1 MNIRKNHYYAGLT
14 ALFFSNCLYAFPAP
28 GSYISNIA
36 SGDYADETGNIL
48 IVNSNP
54 VSLEVQKILA
64 LTLVQNQQQQST
76 IGGQVNFPHIL
87 TNTGNTSDSY
97 RLSLN
102 HSTTDQFDLESI
114 KIYADRDQNGIPDDQ
129 VDLLTSSTSIT
140 LKAGESL
147 SVVAVGNVPLTVT
160 KTQTS
165 LFELKAT
172 SQTTNSIFANVNDI
186 VIVVDD
192 AVISVVKAQNKS
204 QGNVTDVITYAL
216 TYRNSGT
223 DVAKLTIT
231 DLLDDSLEYE
241 LGSAQWNQGGVKLT
255 DADDAEN
262 TINAGIKYQL
272 SSDNKTIK
280 AEIASVPPLTS
291 GVLTFQVKVKNAEKT
306 KIPNTAKYTY
316 IGKASATSY
325 SLDSNTVHY
334 TLSPSL
340 GVVLNNKSSSAV
352 NVGNPDQAPD
362 NLLTIATLKPGQ
374 EAYFQN
380 YVWNTGNVTDIY
392 NLSYTTSNLP
402 ACAQVRLYSQDG
414 KTLLTDTN
422 GDGVID
428 TGSLAA
434 VAVKE
439 IRIGVFASTG
449 CNTEVSNIMV
459 DVKATSVLSSDVSD
473 PIRNVITK
481 LVASSSESD
490 LYNSNNSGKDVG
502 KIDDNGNP
510 WLKKSVLDGKVVFP
524 LVAENKSA
532 QSNNYNLFASFSA
545 IDLQN
550 ISVSTSS
557 GFTVK
562 FYEGDATCATLGKQ
576 ITNTG
581 TMAAGAKKLYCAVIQ
596 VDPSQQNFVKP
607 VWFAIHS
614 PVNQQADAIKNEIS
628 SSIARQLILS
638 NDQQGQVAVGGTIV
652 YVHTLKN
659 TGTITEGTVSVA
671 GSTGSVLK
679 FKVIPLKPDDNFLY
693 SLYYDVNK
701 DGKIDATDKFI
712 DANTDLN
719 ILTVGAGIASQ
730 GDIQLLLKVQ
740 APATATQGVVSPAD
754 IIVVSGTYANI
765 KLDDLKNTD
774 ITTVSATAMQLVKHQ
789 VKAPSCTMTFDQAN
803 VVPLTFT
810 AQPLAVKPNE
820 CVIYKLEIENKGSS
834 VVTNVQFQDAVPAY
848 TKLVGTPFLVP
859 TGVNASATES
869 IKGTVSSLSPGNTAN
884 MYFMIRVNPQQ

>member
-114 KIYADRDQNGIPDDQ
+114 KVYADRDQNGIPDDQ

-140 LKAGESL
+140 LKAGELL

-316 IGKASATSY
+316 VGKASATSY

-490 LYNSNNSGKDVG
+490 LYNSDNSGKDVG

-532 QSNNYNLFASFSA
+532 QSNNYNLFASFAA

-581 TMAAGAKKLYCAVIQ
+581 TMVAGAKKLYCAVIQ
-596 VDPSQQNFVKP
+596 VDPSQQNFVKS

-628 SSIARQLILS
+628 SSIARQFVLT
-638 NDQQGQVAVGGTIV
+638 NDQQGQVSVGGSLV

-659 TGTITEGTVSVA
+659 TGTVTEGSA
-671 GSTGSVLK
+671 SGSVVK
-679 FKVIPLKPDDNFLY
+679 FKVAPLKPDDGFIY
-693 SLYYDVNK
+693 GLYYDANN
-701 DGKIDATDKFI
+701 DGKLDAADKFI
-712 DANTDLN
+712 DTNTALN
-719 ILTVGAGIASQ
+719 TLTSSVGIPSQ
-730 GDIQLLLKVQ
+730 KSIQLLLKVSSSE
-740 APATATQGVVSPAD
+740 TVLQGTSSVAE
-754 IIVVSGTYANI
+754 IIVEAGDYQGITLTDI
-765 KLDDLKNTD
+765 KNTD
-774 ITTVSATAMQLVKHQ
+774 VTTVGMINIQLTKYQSVLGCAEPLNEAKVSALKSFST
-789 VKAPSCTMTFDQAN
+789 QALS
-803 VVPLTFT
+803 VEPGTCIV
-810 AQPLAVKPNE
+810 
-820 CVIYKLEIENKGSS
+820 YKLNLMNKGISTVNS
-834 VVTNVQFQDAVPAY
+834 VQFIDVVPAY
-848 TKLVGTPFLVP
+848 TTLHKGPLLLPSGT
-859 TGVNASATES
+859 NQ
-869 IKGTVSSLSPGNTAN
+869 SSGEKISGAVTSLAPGAEAN

>member
-114 KIYADRDQNGIPDDQ
+114 KVYADRDQNGIPDDQ

-140 LKAGESL
+140 LKAGELL

-490 LYNSNNSGKDVG
+490 LYNSDNSGKDVG

-532 QSNNYNLFASFSA
+532 QSNNYNLFASFAA

-581 TMAAGAKKLYCAVIQ
+581 TMVAGAKKLYCAVIQ
-596 VDPSQQNFVKP
+596 VDPSQQNFVKS

-628 SSIARQLILS
+628 SSIARQFVLT
-638 NDQQGQVAVGGTIV
+638 NDQQGQVSVGGSLV

-659 TGTITEGTVSVA
+659 TGTVTEGSA
-671 GSTGSVLK
+671 SGSVVK
-679 FKVIPLKPDDNFLY
+679 FKVAPLKPDDGFIY
-693 SLYYDVNK
+693 GLYYDANN
-701 DGKIDATDKFI
+701 DGKLDAADKFI
-712 DANTDLN
+712 DTNTALN
-719 ILTVGAGIASQ
+719 TLTSSVGIPSQ
-730 GDIQLLLKVQ
+730 KSIQLLLKVSSSE
-740 APATATQGVVSPAD
+740 TVLQGTSSVAE
-754 IIVVSGTYANI
+754 IIVEAGDYQGITLTDI
-765 KLDDLKNTD
+765 KNTD
-774 ITTVSATAMQLVKHQ
+774 VTTVGMINIQLTKYQSVLGCAEPLNEAKVSALKSFST
-789 VKAPSCTMTFDQAN
+789 QALS
-803 VVPLTFT
+803 VEPGTCIV
-810 AQPLAVKPNE
+810 
-820 CVIYKLEIENKGSS
+820 YKLNLMNKGISTVNS
-834 VVTNVQFQDAVPAY
+834 VQFIDVVPAY
-848 TKLVGTPFLVP
+848 TTLHKGPLLLPSGT
-859 TGVNASATES
+859 NQ
-869 IKGTVSSLSPGNTAN
+869 SSGEKISGAVTSLAPGAEAN

>member
-1 MNIRKNHYYAGLT
+1 MLVSAVIL
-14 ALFFSNCLYAFPAP
+14 FSNCLYAYPAP

-36 SGDYADETGNIL
+36 SGDYVDETGNIL
-48 IVNSNP
+48 LVNSNP

-64 LTLVQNQQQQST
+64 LKLVQDQQQQST
-76 IGGQVNFPHIL
+76 VGGQVNFPHVL
-87 TNTGNTSDSY
+87 TNSGNTSDSY
-97 RLSLN
+97 ILSLI
-102 HSTTDQFDLESI
+102 HSTDDEFDLGSI
-114 KIYADRDQNGIPDDQ
+114 KVYADRDQNGIPDDNI
-129 VDLLTSSTSIT
+129 DLLTPNTSVT
-140 LKAGESL
+140 LRAGETL
-147 SVVAVGNVPLTVT
+147 SVVAVGNVPLAV
-160 KTQTS
+160 KATQKS
-165 LFELKAT
+165 VFELKAI
-172 SQTTNSIFANVNDI
+172 SQTENSLFAAVNDT
-186 VIVVDD
+186 VVVVDD
-192 AVISVVKAQNKS
+192 AVISVMKAQDKS
-204 QGNVTDVITYAL
+204 QGNVDDVVTYTL
-216 TYRNSGT
+216 TYRNNGT
-223 DVAKLTIT
+223 DVAQLTIT
-231 DLLDDSLEYE
+231 DLLDDSLQYIVK
-241 LGSAQWNQGGVKLT
+241 SAQWNQGSVKLT
-255 DADDAEN
+255 DDDDTEN
-262 TINAGIKYQL
+262 TVNAGIKYQFI
-272 SSDNKTIK
+272 SNKNTIK

-291 GVLTFQVKVKNAEKT
+291 GVLTFRVNVKNADKT

-316 IGKASATSY
+316 VGNTSLTSY

-334 TLSPSL
+334 TLAPSL

-352 NVGNPDQAPD
+352 NVGNPDRAPD
-362 NLLTIATLKPGQ
+362 NLLTITSLKPGQ
-374 EAYFQN
+374 EVYFKN
-380 YVWNTGNVTDIY
+380 YVWNMVNVTDIY
-392 NLSYTTSNLP
+392 NLSYTPSNLP
-402 ACAQVRLYSQDG
+402 ACAQVRLYSKDG

-422 GDGVID
+422 GDGVVD
-428 TGSLAA
+428 TGALASS
-434 VAVKE
+434 AVKE
-439 IRIGVFASTG
+439 IRVGVSASTS
-449 CNTEVSNIMV
+449 CNTEVSNIV
-459 DVKATSVLSSDVSD
+459 IDVKATSVFSSDISD
-473 PIRNVITK
+473 PTRNVITT
-481 LVASSSESD
+481 LVGSSSESD
-490 LYNSNNSGKDVG
+490 LYNSDNTGKDVG
-502 KIDDNGNP
+502 KIDNNGNP

-524 LVAENKSA
+524 LAAENKST

-545 IDLQN
+545 IDPQN
-550 ISVSTSS
+550 ISVVTAS

-562 FYEGDATCATLGKQ
+562 FYEGDVACSTLGKQ

-596 VDPSQQNFVKP
+596 VDLSQQNFVKP

>member
-114 KIYADRDQNGIPDDQ
+114 KVYADRDQNGIPDDQ

-140 LKAGESL
+140 LKAGELL

-262 TINAGIKYQL
+262 TVNAGIKYQL
-272 SSDNKTIK
+272 LSDNKTIK
-280 AEIASVPPLTS
+280 AEISSVPPLTS

-316 IGKASATSY
+316 VGKASATSY

-502 KIDDNGNP
+502 KIDDNGSP

-532 QSNNYNLFASFSA
+532 QSNNYNLFASFAA

-581 TMAAGAKKLYCAVIQ
+581 TMVAGAKKLYCAVIQ
-596 VDPSQQNFVKP
+596 VDPSQQNFVKS

-628 SSIARQLILS
+628 SSIARQFVLT
-638 NDQQGQVAVGGTIV
+638 NDQQGQVSVGGSLV

-659 TGTITEGTVSVA
+659 TGTVTEGSA
-671 GSTGSVLK
+671 SGSVVK
-679 FKVIPLKPDDNFLY
+679 FKVAPLKPDDGFIY
-693 SLYYDVNK
+693 GLYYDANN
-701 DGKIDATDKFI
+701 DGKLDAADKFI
-712 DANTDLN
+712 DTNTALN
-719 ILTVGAGIASQ
+719 TLTSSVGIPSQ
-730 GDIQLLLKVQ
+730 KSIQLLLKVSSSE
-740 APATATQGVVSPAD
+740 TVLQGTSSVAE
-754 IIVVSGTYANI
+754 IIVEAGDYQGITLTDI
-765 KLDDLKNTD
+765 KNTD
-774 ITTVSATAMQLVKHQ
+774 VTTVGMINIQLTKYQSVLGCAEPLNEAKVSALKSFST
-789 VKAPSCTMTFDQAN
+789 QALS
-803 VVPLTFT
+803 VEPGTCIV
-810 AQPLAVKPNE
+810 
-820 CVIYKLEIENKGSS
+820 YKLNLMNKGISTVNS
-834 VVTNVQFQDAVPAY
+834 VQFIDVVPAY
-848 TKLVGTPFLVP
+848 TTLHKGPLLLPSGT
-859 TGVNASATES
+859 NQ
-869 IKGTVSSLSPGNTAN
+869 SSGEKISGAVTSLAPGAEAN

>member
-114 KIYADRDQNGIPDDQ
+114 KVYADRDQNGIPDDQ

-140 LKAGESL
+140 LKAGELL

-490 LYNSNNSGKDVG
+490 LYNSDNSGKDVG

-532 QSNNYNLFASFSA
+532 QSNNYNLFASFAA

-581 TMAAGAKKLYCAVIQ
+581 TMVAGAKKLYCAVIQ
-596 VDPSQQNFVKP
+596 VDPSQQNFVKS

-628 SSIARQLILS
+628 SSIARQFVLT
-638 NDQQGQVAVGGTIV
+638 NDQQGQVSVGGSLV

-659 TGTITEGTVSVA
+659 TGTVTEGSA
-671 GSTGSVLK
+671 SGSVVK
-679 FKVIPLKPDDNFLY
+679 FKVAPLKPDDGFIY
-693 SLYYDVNK
+693 GLYYDVNN
-701 DGKIDATDKFI
+701 DGKLDAADKFI
-712 DANTDLN
+712 DTNTALN
-719 ILTVGAGIASQ
+719 TLTSSVGIPSQ
-730 GDIQLLLKVQ
+730 KSIQLLLKVSSSE
-740 APATATQGVVSPAD
+740 TVLQGTSSVAE
-754 IIVVSGTYANI
+754 IIVEAGDYQGITLTDI
-765 KLDDLKNTD
+765 KNTD
-774 ITTVSATAMQLVKHQ
+774 VTTVGMINIQLTKYQSVLGCAEPLNEAKVSALKSFST
-789 VKAPSCTMTFDQAN
+789 QALS
-803 VVPLTFT
+803 VEPGTCIV
-810 AQPLAVKPNE
+810 
-820 CVIYKLEIENKGSS
+820 YKLNLMNKGISTVNS
-834 VVTNVQFQDAVPAY
+834 VQFIDVVPAY
-848 TKLVGTPFLVP
+848 TTLHKGPLLLPSGT
-859 TGVNASATES
+859 NQ
-869 IKGTVSSLSPGNTAN
+869 SSGEKISGAVTSLAPGAEAN